1 MEGSD
6 TGPDGSKAEE
16 NTGSFGKRIRAL
28 QPDIVID
35 LICFTLESARHL
47 AEALRGEIQH
57 YLFMSY
63 QPQPS
68 LCADMRKKWRT
79 GLVRKQFCSLNIGMN
94 GKKKSRMRKLQLL
107 GITLLT
113 AQIAAFQKQSGCCI
127 IDHATA
133 PWKPSTSR

>member
-1 MEGSD
+1 VSLGYEVINVSRSKR
-6 TGPDGSKAEE
+6 GPYDQHRAWKEVTQAQMDRKAEE

-63 QPQPS
+63 
-68 LCADMRKKWRT
+68 
-79 GLVRKQFCSLNIGMN
+79 
-94 GKKKSRMRKLQLL
+94 
-107 GITLLT
+107 
-113 AQIAAFQKQSGCCI
+113 
-127 IDHATA
+127 
-133 PWKPSTSR
+133 